1 MATNYYEDHSI
12 SSSHAD
18 DTDERRSTISVS
30 PEASAGEEPFSFF
43 GLLCYADTVDWLL
56 MALGTIGS
64 IIHGIAFPVGYLLLG
79 KALDAFGTNINDQE
93 GMVHALYKVVPYVWY
108 MAAATLPAGMVE
120 ISCWI
125 YSSERQLARMRLA
138 FLRSVLNQEVGA
150 FDTDL
155 TTATIITG
163 VTNHMSV
170 IQDAIGEKLG
180 HFVASFSTFFA
191 GIIIAFISCWQV
203 AMLSFLVI
211 PLILVIGATYTKK
224 MNGISLSRNAIVSE
238 AISVVEQTL
247 SHIKTV
253 FSFVGESWAIKSF
266 VQCMENQFNLSKK
279 EAMIKGIGLGLFQ
292 AVTFCSWALMVWI
305 GAVAVTK
312 NKATGGG
319 TIAAIMSILFGA
331 ISITYAAPDLQ
342 TFNQAK
348 AAGKEVFKV
357 IKRKPSINYDKGGV
371 VLEKIHGEIKFHR
384 VHFAYPSRQDKPILQ
399 GFSLSIPAGKVIAL
413 VGSSGCGKS
422 TVISLLQRFYDPTS
436 GDIFIDGH
444 SIKKLDLK
452 SLRSNIA
459 SVSQEPSLFSGNIK
473 DNLRIGKM
481 DASDEEIIEAATTAN
496 VHSFISKLPNEY
508 LTEVGERGVQLSGG
522 QKQRIAIARAI
533 LKDPPILLLDEATS
547 ALDSES
553 EKLVQ
558 DALERAMRGRTVI
571 LIAHRMSTIVNAD
584 TIVVVENGRVAQT
597 GTHHELLEK
606 STFYSNEQIGEA
618 HIRQSST
625 KQGTKNKLERV
636 ESKQRK
642 REIVKEIHP
651 FFRLWYG
658 LHKEDILKILFG
670 SSAAAVSGISKPLFG
685 YFIMTIGVAYY
696 DPDAKRK
703 VSKYSLI
710 FFTAGMVTLVSNI
723 LQHYI
728 YGIVGEKAM
737 KNLREALFS
746 AVLRNELGWFEKP
759 KNGVGFLTSRI
770 VSDTS
775 TVKTIISDRMAV
787 IVQCIS
793 SILIATI
800 VSMYV
805 NWRMGLV
812 SWAVMPC
819 HFIGGLIQAKSAK
832 GFYGD
837 SAIAHRELVSLAS
850 EAASNIRTVASFVYE
865 DEIIKK
871 AELSLQEPLKKTKIE
886 SMKYGVIQ
894 GISLC
899 LWNIAHAVALWYT
912 TVLVRR
918 KQASFENSI
927 RSYQIFSL
935 TVPSITELWT
945 LIPMVMSAIAILNPA
960 FDTLDRET
968 EIVPD
973 KPENPSKGWLVG
985 RTEFQDVHFN
995 YPSRPEATILDGFN
1009 LIIEPG
1015 QKVAL
1020 VGPSGAGK
1028 SSVLAL
1034 ILRFY
1039 DPYRGRVLIDNKN
1052 IRDYNLRWLRKQIG
1066 LVQQEPILFNISIRD
1081 NISYGSESTSETEI
1095 IQAAMEANI
1104 HEFISGLPE
1113 GYDTIVGE
1121 KGSQLSGGQ
1130 KQRIAIARTLLKRP
1144 PILLLDEATSALDG
1158 ESERV
1163 VMSSLGAKEWTNKD
1177 ARASKVTSIT
1187 VAHRLSTVINAEMI
1201 VVMEKGKVVE
1211 LGDHETLISA
1221 DDGIYSRLFHLQSN
1235 MKD

>member
-1 MATNYYEDHSI
+1 
-12 SSSHAD
+12 
-18 DTDERRSTISVS
+18 
-30 PEASAGEEPFSFF
+30 
-43 GLLCYADTVDWLL
+43 
-56 MALGTIGS
+56 
-64 IIHGIAFPVGYLLLG
+64 
-79 KALDAFGTNINDQE
+79 
-93 GMVHALYKVVPYVWY
+93 
-108 MAAATLPAGMVE
+108 
-120 ISCWI
+120 
-125 YSSERQLARMRLA
+125 
-138 FLRSVLNQEVGA
+138 
-150 FDTDL
+150 
-155 TTATIITG
+155 
-163 VTNHMSV
+163 
-170 IQDAIGEKLG
+170 
-180 HFVASFSTFFA
+180 
-191 GIIIAFISCWQV
+191 
-203 AMLSFLVI
+203 
-211 PLILVIGATYTKK
+211 
-224 MNGISLSRNAIVSE
+224 
-238 AISVVEQTL
+238 
-247 SHIKTV
+247 
-253 FSFVGESWAIKSF
+253 
-266 VQCMENQFNLSKK
+266 
-279 EAMIKGIGLGLFQ
+279 
-292 AVTFCSWALMVWI
+292 
-305 GAVAVTK
+305 
-312 NKATGGG
+312 
-319 TIAAIMSILFGA
+319 
-331 ISITYAAPDLQ
+331 
-342 TFNQAK
+342 
-348 AAGKEVFKV
+348 
-357 IKRKPSINYDKGGV
+357 
-371 VLEKIHGEIKFHR
+371 
-384 VHFAYPSRQDKPILQ
+384 
-399 GFSLSIPAGKVIAL
+399 
-413 VGSSGCGKS
+413 
-422 TVISLLQRFYDPTS
+422 
-436 GDIFIDGH
+436 
-444 SIKKLDLK
+444 
-452 SLRSNIA
+452 
-459 SVSQEPSLFSGNIK
+459 
-473 DNLRIGKM
+473 M
-481 DASDEEIIEAATTAN
+481 DANDEEIIEAATTAN

-522 QKQRIAIARAI
+522 QKQRIAIARAM

-553 EKLVQ
+553 EKLVK
-558 DALERAMRGRTVI
+558 DALEIAMRGRTVI
-571 LIAHRMSTIVNAD
+571 LIAHRMSTIVDAD

-606 STFYSNEQIGEA
+606 NTFYSNEQIGEA
-618 HIRQSST
+618 HIRQSSI

-636 ESKQRK
+636 ESKQQK
-642 REIVKEIHP
+642 REIVKEMHP

-670 SSAAAVSGISKPLFG
+670 SSAAAISGISKPLFG

-696 DPDAKRK
+696 DPDAKTK

-737 KNLREALFS
+737 KNLREDLFS

-793 SILIATI
+793 SILIAII

-912 TVLVRR
+912 TVLVQK
-918 KQASFENSI
+918 KQASFVNSI

-945 LIPMVMSAIAILNPA
+945 FIPMVMSAIAILNPA

-973 KPENPSKGWLVG
+973 KPENPSKGWLAG

-995 YPSRPEATILDGFN
+995 YPSRPEVTILDGFN

-1015 QKVAL
+1015 QKLAL

-1039 DPYRGRVLIDNKN
+1039 DPCRGRVLIDNKN

-1177 ARASKVTSIT
+1177 DRARKVTSIT

-1211 LGDHETLISA
+1211 LGNHETLISA